1 MLDKKKWLWPILLA
15 MISFGCG
22 TPQPLVLSPEKPP
35 RPKPVEAMV
44 DCDSLPLLPEDL
56 PSMKTEDALKEV
68 IRNKLRGDEAYW
80 ACALKHNELIR
91 WINDE

>member
-1 MLDKKKWLWPILLA
+1 
-15 MISFGCG
+15 
-22 TPQPLVLSPEKPP
+22 
-35 RPKPVEAMV
+35 MV